1 MIRRRTLIWCGYTR
15 ESSCRLFR
23 CYSGFLKRFELGWGW
38 RRWCT
43 LRLILSAF
51 DHTLRRDRIIF
62 GGTYNIPSCIYSSI
76 YLFLS
81 RLGTLR
87 TNLSLVKS
95 VCWLAVRNHGQ
106 ALWLRRFMLEL
117 FINIFNFNIGR
128 FFRHRLAYSLTY
140 VSPLSKLPSISRRK
154 LTWIIVNF

>member
-1 MIRRRTLIWCGYTR
+1 MIRCTLIWCGYTR
-15 ESSCRLFR
+15 ESSRRLFR
-23 CYSGFLKRFELGWGW
+23 CYSRFLKRFELGWGW

-51 DHTLRRDRIIF
+51 DHALRRNRIIF
-62 GGTYNIPSCIYSSI
+62 GGSNNISSCIYSSI
-76 YLFLS
+76 NLFFS

-87 TNLSLVKS
+87 TNLPLVKS
-95 VCWLAVRNHGQ
+95 ACWLAVRNHGQ
-106 ALWLRRFMLEL
+106 ALWLRRFMLDL
-117 FINIFNFNIGR
+117 FINIFNFDIGW
-128 FFRHRLAYSLTY
+128 FFRHPLSYSLTY

>member
-1 MIRRRTLIWCGYTR
+1 MIRCTLIWCGYTR
-15 ESSCRLFR
+15 ESSRRLFR
-23 CYSGFLKRFELGWGW
+23 CYSRFLKRFELRWGW
-38 RRWCT
+38 RRRCT

-51 DHTLRRDRIIF
+51 DHTLRRNRIIF
-62 GGTYNIPSCIYSSI
+62 CGSYNISFCIYSSI

-106 ALWLRRFMLEL
+106 ALWLRRFMLDL
-117 FINIFNFNIGR
+117 FINIIDFNVGR
-128 FFRHRLAYSLTY
+128 FFRHHLSNSLTY
-140 VSPLSKLPSISRRK
+140 VSPLSKLPSISRSK
-154 LTWIIVNF
+154 LTWIIINF